1 MVSSP
6 RKTPG
11 SSEPQRVRSH
21 VPDHVRHAPAQVT
34 AAPGTLPAGK
44 ACDTE
49 PTAEAALDYG
59 LSQRA
64 LIDVSG
70 RTGDVAE

>member
-1 MVSSP
+1 MF
-6 RKTPG
+6 
-11 SSEPQRVRSH
+11 
-21 VPDHVRHAPAQVT
+21 AML
-34 AAPGTLPAGK
+34 LPKSQPLQGRFRPEK